1 MPGSRL
7 EELGAL
13 AAMFNDMAAK
23 LRSRLT
29 IWSARSRRGRVE
41 RELQDRGPPARERR
55 RWRSVFGARPSAS
68 CSSTRIEIPATN
80 RALQAMTGYTGQE
93 LQKLSPVDLMAEEE
107 REGARRRLAELRE
120 VSGPTT
126 RS

>member
-1 MPGSRL
+1 
-7 EELGAL
+7 
-13 AAMFNDMAAK
+13 
-23 LRSRLT
+23 
-29 IWSARSRRGRVE
+29 
-41 RELQDRGPPARERR
+41 
-55 RWRSVFGARPSAS
+55 
-68 CSSTRIEIPATN
+68 
-80 RALQAMTGYTGQE
+80 MTGYTGQE